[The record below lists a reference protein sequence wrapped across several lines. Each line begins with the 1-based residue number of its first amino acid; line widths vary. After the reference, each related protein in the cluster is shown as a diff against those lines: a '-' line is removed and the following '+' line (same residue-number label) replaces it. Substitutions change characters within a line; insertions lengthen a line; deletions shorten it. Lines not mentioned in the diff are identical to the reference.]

1 MSICASSSL
10 NNSVKLYREL
20 MPQRALHMHSIYK
33 KALLINQS
41 KATTHDRPGLLR
53 NCDMS
58 PGTGASAS
66 YTHLTLLSFSSSFAA
81 KLKPIP

>member
-41 KATTHDRPGLLR
+41 KATTHTIVLGALLR
-53 NCDMS
+53 NCDM
-58 PGTGASAS
+58 T
-66 YTHLTLLSFSSSFAA
+66 T
-81 KLKPIP
+81 